1 MLCHWFVVCSSWT
14 KSCQTSDSL
23 FYLQRIMDSLNNKI
37 DYFLFFLFIFIFLY
51 SYIPPSLEYGFDKTA
66 YGYGI
71 FTDVAGN
78 VEKIPE
84 CPARNVACPCARHD
98 D

>member
-1 MLCHWFVVCSSWT
+1 
-14 KSCQTSDSL
+14 
-23 FYLQRIMDSLNNKI
+23 MDSLNNKI
-37 DYFLFFLFIFIFLY
+37 DYFLFFPFIFIFLY
-51 SYIPPSLEYGFDKTA
+51 SSLEYGFDKTA

-71 FTDVAGN
+71 FADVAGN